1 MYARS
6 GVHRPPS
13 VRRSSKA
20 ELRLNLYVKP
30 LYEEVTKLLYTT
42 LLASAY
48 TTGLRRVAG
57 RNGGVEPEGTCL
69 LVQKSLYLLY
79 WYIHL
84 VARQRAPACP
94 CTVRFTRHC
103 RCENEPTL
111 RLCHV
116 SDGAVSSA
124 PQSRPAPGQPR
135 TRHGRQAQPQAY

>member
-6 GVHRPPS
+6 GLHRPPS

-79 WYIHL
+79 WYKSTNTDAVRPQMEFSGCSANSVMHVQVLGLL
-84 VARQRAPACP
+84 VLLVQR
-94 CTVRFTRHC
+94 
-103 RCENEPTL
+103 
-111 RLCHV
+111 
-116 SDGAVSSA
+116 
-124 PQSRPAPGQPR
+124 
-135 TRHGRQAQPQAY
+135 YKY